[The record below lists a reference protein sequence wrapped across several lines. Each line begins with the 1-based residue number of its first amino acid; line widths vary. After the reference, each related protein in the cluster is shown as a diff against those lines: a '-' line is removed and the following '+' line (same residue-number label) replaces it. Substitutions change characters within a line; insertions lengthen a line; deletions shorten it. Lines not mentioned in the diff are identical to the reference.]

1 MSSTIHTT
9 AGEKPIDPYKAKNI
23 EDPPL
28 AQKIE
33 DLVDF
38 ISEAKFGM
46 LTTKISGSDL
56 LTSRCMALAGKEH
69 GGIDLLFHI
78 NLFSSK
84 TLDITTHPQEVNMS
98 FLDQVSG
105 SWASISGTASI
116 VADRALIEKLEAKLA
131 TYAVARRGIFGRAIE
146 TVKSATKGDVPAINS
161 IRELSEEELAEWR
174 RTH

>member
-1 MSSTIHTT
+1 MSSTIPT
-9 AGEKPIDPYKAKNI
+9 AKGDQPTDPYKAKSL

-28 AQKIE
+28 AQKVE

-46 LTTKISGSDL
+46 LTTKVSGSDY

-78 NLFSSK
+78 NLLSSK
-84 TLDITTHPQEVNMS
+84 TLDLTTHPREVNMS

-116 VADRALIEKLEAKLA
+116 VADRATVEKYYSATLPAWLGDLGDGVHDGSPSDPRIGLIRLEAKLA
-131 TYAVARRGIFGRAIE
+131 TAPD
-146 TVKSATKGDVPAINS
+146 T
-161 IRELSEEELAEWR
+161 
-174 RTH
+174 